1 MLYDTGIQRYV
12 NWEVNNVIQ
21 IKNKCRFRIILYYLD
36 GTKKYSR
43 SLVLIQRKNLMKQEI
58 R

>member
-21 IKNKCRFRIILYYLD
+21 IKNKYGFRIILYYLD